1 VNLSI
6 KVEDD
11 IFDIY
16 SWDQQNAFIFKIT
29 GNRIGGYKISKL
41 RSESEGY
48 SIQQVNHTITD
59 RDITVY
65 DVSNI
70 YLKHNLVTTKRLH
83 VTYVSRSFD
92 SCSKVVFVSILDAYQ
107 IVVGR
112 SRG

>member
-6 KVEDD
+6 NLQDD
-11 IFDIY
+11 IFYIY
-16 SWDQQNAFIFKIT
+16 SWDQQNAFILKIT
-29 GNRIGGYKISKL
+29 GDRIGGYKISEL
-41 RSESEGY
+41 RSESRGY
-48 SIQQVNHTITD
+48 SIQEVNHTITD
-59 RDITVY
+59 RDITLY

-70 YLKHNLVTTKRLH
+70 YLKHNFVTTKRLH

-92 SCSKVVFVSILDAYQ
+92 SCSKVVFVFVLDAYQ